1 MANQQSNNLSDS
13 GESQSNAEKPG
24 THQYHRQKYHAESVS
39 LRDASR
45 VVNPRD
51 FREHGKDIAAY
62 QPTKKEGGHTAWSKF

>member
-45 VVNPRD
+45 VVNPRN
-51 FREHGKDIAAY
+51 FCTCSQDITAY
-62 QPTKKEGGHTAWSKF
+62 QFNKEERDNQVAYSK